1 MPTRRYRKVPWLP
14 LVAGGAT
21 LILALSAAWLVIE
34 RLFFLHSDHEL
45 VRRLTVLHGVVS
57 GAALLAWGALF
68 VLRDRRRQEA
78 NLEAIV
84 AERTRQLAA
93 QERRFEDVVESA
105 CEAVVLGDGQ
115 ARITYF
121 NRTAERMFG
130 WSRDD
135 VLGRHASLLMAEA
148 HRGRADRIVTHYAE
162 TGEVLDGATPV
173 DLEGVRKDGTTFPIQ
188 VTRSVFTRDGA
199 PEFMGVIRDMTAHR
213 QLATRMRE
221 MDRMIAVGTLAA
233 GVGHEINNP
242 LAYIVANLDFVDGE
256 FDTVAAVLAARG
268 PADPL
273 VPRIAQARQALAD
286 LGQGVDRVRAV
297 VRDLRT
303 LSQADGERREPIRV
317 ERALEAALH
326 MASVEIRHRARL
338 VQELGATP
346 PVVADESR
354 LGQVFLNLLVNA
366 AHAIPEG
373 RADANEIRVRTFV
386 DGGRVAVEVTD
397 SGAGIAPEHRARIFD
412 PFFTTK
418 PVGQGTGL
426 GLAISRGIVHG
437 LGGEIQLDSQVGRGT
452 TFRVLLP
459 AATGGAA
466 VEAAPAPA
474 PPAPVRRGARILV
487 VDDDALVCAA
497 LRRILGADHDVD
509 VCLCARQALSRL
521 ANGAFYD
528 VVLCDVMM
536 PVMSGKDFHAEVAH
550 AFPALARRM
559 VFVTGGAFTPEARG
573 FLDAIPNRRL
583 DKPFDP
589 DTVRA
594 AVEATLAQHAAS

>member
-1 MPTRRYRKVPWLP
+1 MPGPRHCRRSCL
-14 LVAGGAT
+14 LVIAGGSAI
-21 LILALSAAWLVIE
+21 ILALSAAWLVIE

-45 VRRLTVLHGVVS
+45 LRRLTVLHGVVS

-213 QLATRMRE
+213 Q
-221 MDRMIAVGTLAA
+221 
-233 GVGHEINNP
+233 
-242 LAYIVANLDFVDGE
+242 
-256 FDTVAAVLAARG
+256 
-268 PADPL
+268 L

-474 PPAPVRRGARILV
+474 SSFAINARKWCPTRRARRLTR
-487 VDDDALVCAA
+487 CAA
-497 LRRILGADHDVD
+497 SSAPITTWT
-509 VCLCARQALSRL
+509 CACAPGRPCPGS
-521 ANGAFYD
+521 
-528 VVLCDVMM
+528 
-536 PVMSGKDFHAEVAH
+536 PT
-550 AFPALARRM
+550 ARSM
-559 VFVTGGAFTPEARG
+559 TWCC
-573 FLDAIPNRRL
+573 
-583 DKPFDP
+583 
-589 DTVRA
+589 
-594 AVEATLAQHAAS
+594 AT